1 MRYGLLLLALLSCS
15 GPVAALERQV
25 VEPAITAPSAQE
37 SRQTA
42 DSRRTLVPGAI
53 TTLTLA
59 RPARLAVVHD
69 ARVASAHIAA
79 DLHAMVTAKAPGRT
93 VIDLRDAHGALV
105 QRLELTVS
113 ASTGEATGSLP
124 KNAGPSFAH
133 PPTARDFQALMGR
146 HWQRLATRAA
156 GQASAMPAAT
166 PPLTESGRAR
176 PPLGWNQFCNFYAA
190 ECATPALPSVTPALT
205 ARNWRQLVAINAA
218 VNRRIKPVSDMD
230 HHGVVEHWDYPMDGS
245 GDCEDYALLKRR
257 LLLDAGWPRQAL
269 RMTVV
274 RDLQGDGHAVLTV
287 ATDRGDLV
295 LDNQVSEIVPW
306 EATGYR
312 FVKRQSAADPNLWV
326 SLDASDAVT
335 PAMVAAGARR

>member
-15 GPVAALERQV
+15 GPVAALEPQALEPTIAAQPDRNVRQNL
-25 VEPAITAPSAQE
+25 A
-37 SRQTA
+37 
-42 DSRRTLVPGAI
+42 PGAI
-53 TTLTLA
+53 ATLTLT
-59 RPARLAVVHD
+59 RPAHLAVVHD
-69 ARVASAHIAA
+69 AKVASARLTA
-79 DLHAMVTAKAPGRT
+79 DMRAVVAAKAPGQT
-93 VIDLRDAHGALV
+93 VIDLRDAHGVLV
-105 QRLELTVS
+105 DRLELTVS
-113 ASTGEATGSLP
+113 APTGEPTGSLP

-133 PPTARDFQALMGR
+133 TPTASDFQALMGR
-146 HWQRLATRAA
+146 NWQRLAARAS
-156 GQASAMPAAT
+156 GQANAVPAAT
-166 PPLTESGRAR
+166 APLTETGRVR

-205 ARNWRQLVAINAA
+205 MRNWRQLVAINAA
-218 VNRRIKPVSDMD
+218 VNRRIKPLSDMD

-287 ATDRGDLV
+287 ATDHGDLV
-295 LDNQVSEIVPW
+295 LDNQVTEILPW

-312 FVKRQSAADPNLWV
+312 FVKRQSATDPNLWV